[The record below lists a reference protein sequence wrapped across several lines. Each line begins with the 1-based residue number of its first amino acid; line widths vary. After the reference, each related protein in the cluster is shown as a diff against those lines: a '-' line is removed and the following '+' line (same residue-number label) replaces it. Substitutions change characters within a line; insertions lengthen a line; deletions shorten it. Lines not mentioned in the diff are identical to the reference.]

1 MQFEMTRK
9 PYAALLAIPLLAL
22 GTSLWA
28 QGPSAAPPTSTFE
41 EASRLMEEKF
51 YGQAALV
58 WKDLLAN
65 DPDNANLNWK
75 VGEAYMLSYNEKAK
89 ALPFLEAASAKRG
102 TSYGSL
108 NTSGYN
114 PFDPKERNAP
124 PQVDYWLGKAYHL
137 NNEFD
142 KADAAYAKF
151 VAEAGDRNDFKPMAI
166 RGMEETA
173 NARKLMAQPQ
183 EFQVSN
189 IGQVINSE
197 YPDFS
202 PVISVDGNA
211 LFFTSRRIRPDSTN
225 LGMID
230 PVAGLPFE
238 NIYVSYKDRN
248 GKWQAPEL
256 LNINPSVGHLGT
268 VNVSADGQ
276 TLIIYK
282 DDDGDG
288 NLYESR
294 LVGELWSDPVKMG
307 SDINTK
313 AWETHGALSGDGNTF
328 YFVSNRSGGQGG
340 RDIYRVVKLPNGE
353 WSKAQNLGS
362 TVNTPYE
369 EDGVFIHPNGR
380 TMYFSSKGH
389 NSMGGFDIFTTELQ
403 PDGRW
408 STPVNIGY
416 PLNTV
421 DDDVFFVTT
430 ADGKRGYFS
439 SDKIGG
445 YGEKDIYFVDFP
457 GEMGAEGLAVLKGF
471 IIPPPG
477 EQLSPTTILYVTD
490 RATGEVKSY
499 KPRQRDGVY
508 VAILAPCKNYNLDY
522 RVNDKTIHTEDIFV
536 ECESAYQEINKEVYL
551 NPVSLD
557 GAASI
562 VDLPEGAPPGSK
574 ETGDPVK
581 EGVTV
586 VGPDAPVAVVPP
598 TVAPAPVPPT
608 VPPTVPQPVETVPAK
623 EPLTDAQRKEQGEQ
637 HVTPDATLAAEF
649 VKYHAYNETAID
661 AGSAEWKDFAAKV
674 VALFDTQETVNVTI
688 EASASHVPTKTYGT
702 NDKLSNTRMEEA
714 RKVLLDAVR
723 AAGKDP
729 KNLLLGSV
737 NHLVQ
742 GPKYRGDYKNTE
754 KYGKF
759 QYVKLKVR

>member
-1 MQFEMTRK
+1 MDHAMRRQFRATFF
-9 PYAALLAIPLLAL
+9 AIPLLCASAGL
-22 GTSLWA
+22 MAQANGTSGKA
-28 QGPSAAPPTSTFE
+28 TFE
-41 EASRLMEEKF
+41 EASMLMEEKL
-51 YGQAALV
+51 YGQAAIE
-58 WKDLLAN
+58 WKALLDK

-75 VGEAYMLSYNEKAK
+75 VGEAYMHSYNEKSK
-89 ALPFLEAASAKRG
+89 ALPFLEAAALKRTNG
-102 TSYGSL
+102 YGGL
-108 NTSGYN
+108 NTAGYD

-124 PQVDYWLGKAYHL
+124 PKVDYWLGKAYHL
-137 NNEFD
+137 DGQFD
-142 KADAAYAKF
+142 KADEAYRKF
-151 VAEAGDRNDFKPMAI
+151 IAEADSRSDFKPMSEH
-166 RGMEETA
+166 GLEQTA
-173 NARKLMAQPQ
+173 NARKLIADPKKYTI
-183 EFQVSN
+183 SN
-189 IGQVINSE
+189 IGPVVNSQ

-211 LFFTSRRIRPDSTN
+211 LFFTTRRLRPDSSN
-225 LGMID
+225 VGIID
-230 PVAGLPFE
+230 PVAALPFE
-238 NIYVSYKDRN
+238 NIYVSYKNRS
-248 GKWQAPEL
+248 GAWQAPEP
-256 LNINPSVGHLGT
+256 LNINPAVGHLAS

-288 NLYESR
+288 NLYESK
-294 LVGELWSDPVKMG
+294 LVGELWSDPVRMG
-307 SDINTK
+307 SDINTRS
-313 AWETHGALSGDGNTF
+313 WETHGALSADGNTF
-328 YFVSNRSGGQGG
+328 YFISNRPGGYGG
-340 RDIYRVVKLPNGE
+340 RDIYRVVKLPSGE

-380 TMYFSSKGH
+380 TMYFSSTGH
-389 NSMGGFDIFTTELQ
+389 SSMGGFDIFSTEQQ
-403 PDGRW
+403 PNGTW
-408 STPVNIGY
+408 SVPENIGY

-457 GEMGAEGLAVLKGF
+457 DEMGAEGLAVLKGF
-471 IIPPPG
+471 VIPPPG
-477 EQLSPTTILYVTD
+477 EQLSPTTTLYVTNKE
-490 RATGEVKSY
+490 TGEVKSY

-508 VAILAPCKNYNLDY
+508 VAILEPCKNYNLDY

-574 ETGDPVK
+574 EKGEPVK
-581 EGVTV
+581 GGVTV
-586 VGPDAPVAVVPP
+586 VGPSAKVPP
-598 TVAPAPVPPT
+598 A
-608 VPPTVPQPVETVPAK
+608 QKETKETKGTKGTEETLGTKGTK
-623 EPLTDAQRKEQGEQ
+623 EPKTDAQRKEEGEK
-637 HVTPDATLAAEF
+637 HVTPEATFMAEF
-649 VKYHAYNETAID
+649 VKYHDYNENAID
-661 AGSAEWKDFAAKV
+661 TNDPKWTEFASKV
-674 VALFDTQETVNVTI
+674 VDLLGKEGRVKVTI

-702 NDKLSNTRMEEA
+702 NDKLSNLRMEVA
-714 RKVLLDAVR
+714 RTALLDAVR

-729 KNLLLGSV
+729 KDLLLESV

-742 GPKYRGDYKNTE
+742 GPKYRGDYKNTA

-759 QYVKLKVR
+759 QFVKLKVR